1 MSTQNHTPVTVPVS
15 RGRPVTDPPEDLTP
29 TPGQTIGPFFG
40 YATAYE
46 NNGLPFG
53 GGSELVHVGVPGAM
67 RFFGTVRDGAGQP
80 VPDAMIE
87 IWQADRDGSIPQRTG
102 SLVRSG
108 WEFTGWGRDFVDRE
122 GTFSFTTVQPGPTDP
137 GHAPFWLVTIFAR
150 GLLNR
155 LFTRAYLPEDEQA
168 LAADPLL
175 ASLDPQRRRTL
186 IAHREAD
193 GSVRFDITLQGED
206 ETVFLQYSGN
216 DAYPAPGQLPGTGPE
231 AAADDAGQEG
241 ADEEGVGQ
249 DRADR
254 RGVAAD
260 G

>member
-1 MSTQNHTPVTVPVS
+1 MSTQNRTPVSVPVS
-15 RGRPVTDPPEDLTP
+15 HGRPVADPPEDLTP

-53 GGSELVHVGVPGAM
+53 GGAELVHVGVPGAM
-67 RFFGTVRDGAGQP
+67 RFYGTVRDGAGQP

-87 IWQADRDGSIPQRTG
+87 IWQADRDGTIPQRTG
-102 SLVRSG
+102 SLVRDG

-122 GTFSFTTVQPGPTDP
+122 GTFSFTTVEPGPTDP

-175 ASLDPQRRRTL
+175 PSLAPQRRSTL
-186 IAHREAD
+186 IARREAD
-193 GSVRFDITLQGED
+193 GSVRFDITLQGEG
-206 ETVFLQYSGN
+206 ETVFLQYPGN
-216 DAYPAPGQLPGTGPE
+216 DAYPAPGQLPGAGPE
-231 AAADDAGQEG
+231 AAADDI
-241 ADEEGVGQ
+241 GQ
-249 DRADR
+249 DDVGLDRADQGDADR
-254 RGVAAD
+254 RGAAAD